1 MYSLHM
7 HEFVFFTANLPH
19 QWLIADEIGVAN
31 GSEQPF
37 DASHRGEEQR
47 WADDG
52 GPSNEPPGVVVPEPA
67 RKPAWS
73 VLSSKDLNEALRRA
87 RADAPASRARET
99 ERAELA
105 RARALAIHTEEVA
118 TAIRDRYPNAWETT

>member
-1 MYSLHM
+1 MYSPHM
-7 HEFVFFTANLPH
+7 DEFLFFTANLPH

-37 DASHRGEEQR
+37 DASDRADEQR

-52 GPSNEPPGVVVPEPA
+52 GPSNDPLGVVVPEPR

-73 VLSSKDLNEALRRA
+73 VLSSKDLDAAILRE
-87 RADAPASRARET
+87 RADAPASRAWEA
-99 ERAELA
+99 ERAELV

-118 TAIRDRYPNAWETT
+118 VATRDLYRNAWENT